1 MATPWAILGRF
12 VRVPS
17 LPGGEEAEREARAE
31 HAAAAAAGADAQ
43 ALVPPE
49 HLAEAEAEG
58 VVAGDPLAEHAAAAA
73 AAEPDFTFRV
83 APLPRVTVLT
93 AGRGAHPDPE
103 SGDDHPCVV
112 SASPSFLLVQFDGP
126 IFFGSVAWSHLV
138 VVRDF
143 LTADGES
150 TASAERVPLRTRPFP
165 VVCNLEGLVIVP
177 SGDGGCDGYT
187 IAELQVQRRCD
198 VATVIYLRSGPG
210 EAEGWRARRVAYP
223 LAAADRRWRPHGAV
237 HVDDTIWWFDLTWGI
252 LSCAASLETRRVW
265 PSTSSRT
272 AAGSGRL
279 RYVEIIGEGGGAAR
293 VCMWSRSRNPGGVGW
308 RWDADYSVS
317 FEEIWGDYSYK
328 RTGLTRNVPLLVV
341 VCPSDPHL
349 VYFSLEQRIFAV
361 NVLERRVLRNDP
373 YELADVP
380 GPARPAS
387 GRYVVAWDLP
397 LPQAASQVIVPRGR
411 TNMVPSSLPWWYD
424 PQYQYFERLHSYLV
438 DQSTTWVWQQQ
449 QQISPSVPLVWQQQ
463 MAQMLTSNVPL
474 LPSGSGWRWAQ
485 PQRPEAVSFL
495 QQRRLHVDSND
506 VKIIEVWKDTLQT
519 AFSEITEILTSIRS
533 DKCYLAFD
541 TEFCIPDDVHPLPY
555 EPPTP
560 DAHYTQLQSYVHGG
574 DLVQVGIG
582 IADTEF
588 NLLGG
593 RVFQFNIRFDPSRRS
608 LDHSGVQFLRNS
620 GLKLEEHARRGLP
633 AMELMAMIVELDLL
647 MNKKVTWVTFNGY
660 PDFGFMINLLTKDP
674 LPQDRNEFL
683 LQVGK
688 YFPSSVDCKFLS
700 KYGDCMEGRIP
711 GKLDEVAAA
720 LGAKRSGKGHQ
731 AASDALLTLRCFRQL
746 KALAPNFCEKSCG
759 VLYGVCGCQDVLH
772 KRTAVNCSL

>member
-1 MATPWAILGRF
+1 MAIPWAILGRF

-31 HAAAAAAGADAQ
+31 HAAAVAAGADAQ

-49 HLAEAEAEG
+49 HLAEAEGA
-58 VVAGDPLAEHAAAAA
+58 VAGGPLAEHAAAA
-73 AAEPDFTFRV
+73 EPDFSFRV
-83 APLPRVTVLT
+83 APLPRVIVLT
-93 AGRGAHPDPE
+93 AGHGAHPDPE

-126 IFFGSVAWSHLV
+126 IFFGRMAWSHLV

-150 TASAERVPLRTRPFP
+150 TASAERVPVRVYDLDENLR
-165 VVCNLEGLVIVP
+165 
-177 SGDGGCDGYT
+177 
-187 IAELQVQRRCD
+187 
-198 VATVIYLRSGPG
+198 
-210 EAEGWRARRVAYP
+210 RRVAYP

-252 LSCAASLETRRVW
+252 LSCAASLED
-265 PSTSSRT
+265 
-272 AAGSGRL
+272 AARLAFHELPDGRGLGERDELPPRIHTKRCVSASQGRL
-279 RYVEIIGEGGGAAR
+279 RYVEIIGEGGRAAR
-293 VCMWSRSRNPGGVGW
+293 VCMWSRSHNPGGVGW

-349 VYFSLEQRIFAV
+349 VYFSLEQRIFGV

-449 QQISPSVPLVWQQQ
+449 QQ

-495 QQRRLHVDSND
+495 QQRRLHVDSKD

-593 RVFQFNIRFDPSRRS
+593 RVFQFNIRFDPSKRS

-660 PDFGFMINLLTKDP
+660 HDFGFMINLLTKDP

-700 KYGDCMEGRIP
+700 KYGDCMEGRVP

-746 KALAPNFCEKSCG
+746 KALAPNLCEKSCG